1 MFLLAADDTEVRA
14 RTDQLF
20 GQALWLIIGFTA
32 LAGVFAGV
40 RYAKAY
46 LDGDGHDKASAHLIW
61 ICVACLLIS
70 TGGAT
75 ANFIIVQS

>member
-1 MFLLAADDTEVRA
+1 MFLLAADDSEVRA

-40 RYAKAY
+40 RYAKAH
-46 LDGDGHDKASAHLIW
+46 LDGEGHDKASSHLMW
-61 ICVACLLIS
+61 VCVACLLIAS
-70 TGGAT
+70 GGTT
-75 ANFIIVQS
+75 AQFIIIKS